1 MTTTTLTKAAR
12 TLIASDTSNA
22 AGATTEGTPLDLRTK
37 NGGILTGKIVNGG
50 TGPTVQA
57 TMQVLISHNDGT
69 TPTGASEG
77 TNWKLVSE
85 ITAGTTANAVARLG
99 GMIIDAG
106 VQHLHVRVTGNT
118 GQAVTCEAYFS
129 EITDAASV
137 A

>member
-12 TLIASDTSNA
+12 TLIAASTSNS
-22 AGATTEGTPLDLRTK
+22 AGSTTEGTPLDLRTK
-37 NGGILTGKIVNGG
+37 NGGILTGKIVNGA

-57 TMQVLISHNDGT
+57 VMQVLIAHNDGT
-69 TPTGASEG
+69 TPTGAAEG
-77 TNWKLVSE
+77 SDWKLIAE
-85 ITAGTTANAVARLG
+85 ISPGTAANAVARIPGLP
-99 GMIIDAG
+99 IDAG

-129 EITDAASV
+129 EITNAAS

>member
-1 MTTTTLTKAAR
+1 MTNTTLTKAAR
-12 TLIASDTSNA
+12 TLIAANTSNA

-37 NGGILTGKIVNGG
+37 NGGILTGKITNGG

-57 TMQVLISHNDGT
+57 VMQVLIAHNDGT
-69 TPTGASEG
+69 TPAGAAEG
-77 TNWKLVSE
+77 ANWKLIAE
-85 ITAGTTANAVARLG
+85 ISPGTAANAVARLG

-118 GQAVTCEAYFS
+118 GQAVTCEAFVS
-129 EITDAASV
+129 EITDAAS